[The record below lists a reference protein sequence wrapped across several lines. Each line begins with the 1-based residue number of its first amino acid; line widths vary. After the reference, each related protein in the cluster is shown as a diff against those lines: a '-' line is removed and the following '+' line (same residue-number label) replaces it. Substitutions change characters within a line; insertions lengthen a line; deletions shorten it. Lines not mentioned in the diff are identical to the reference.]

1 MAIILRASGL
11 LDKIPEVLSYIDPVF
26 VFVPRNINIDNYLN
40 SLLTK
45 DPLAKTKN
53 IVLVDILDWQF
64 STIQKAIYFKIID
77 KSDSVLGDNKNF
89 LDGKTTNPPSDYEKH
104 EIRWFRE
111 WFFVNRAEAFKY
123 LKKTYDKRELI
134 SGEVNI

>member
-1 MAIILRASGL
+1 LAIILRASGL
-11 LDKIPEVLSYIDPVF
+11 LDKIPEGLSYIDPVF
-26 VFVPRNINIDNYLN
+26 VFVPRNINIDNYLD
-40 SLLTK
+40 SLLEK

-64 STIQKAIYFKIID
+64 STLQKAIYLKIINR
-77 KSDSVLGDNKNF
+77 SDSVLGDNKNF

-111 WFFVNRAEAFKY
+111 WFFVNRAEAFRY
-123 LKKTYDKRELI
+123 LKNTYDKRELV
-134 SGEVNI
+134 SGEVSI

>member
-26 VFVPRNINIDNYLN
+26 IFVPRNINIDNYLN
-40 SLLTK
+40 SLLVK

-64 STIQKAIYFKIID
+64 STIQKAIYLKIID

-123 LKKTYDKRELI
+123 LKNTYDKRELV
-134 SGEVNI
+134 SGEVSI